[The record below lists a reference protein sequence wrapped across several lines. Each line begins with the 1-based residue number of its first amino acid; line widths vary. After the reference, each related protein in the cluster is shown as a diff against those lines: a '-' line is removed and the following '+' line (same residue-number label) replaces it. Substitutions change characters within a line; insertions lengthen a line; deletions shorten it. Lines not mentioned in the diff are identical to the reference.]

1 MDRAADPQAG
11 PHAPG
16 RIWSGAPLDL
26 SDAPAGLFAAL
37 VEARK
42 RYGRAAPIVQ
52 DDAGDPL
59 SYEDLIHA
67 AWALGGRIARFSE
80 RRDRVGVLAP
90 TCVPAVAT
98 FFGLQAIG
106 RVAALLNFSAGAAK
120 ILAACRLAGVSHV
133 ITSRRFIRTAGLGRL
148 AERLDAHV
156 RLVFLEDLRD
166 ALSAMDKLTA
176 AVRSSLPPAAPP
188 WGRRAAQPDDL
199 AVILF
204 TSGTTGAPKGVA
216 LSHANLIANIAQ
228 CRAHIPF
235 DPDFVFFNALPLFHA
250 FGLTGG
256 TLLPILSGLRTVLHP
271 TPLDHERIPKLIS
284 KTGASVLVST
294 DTFAHMYARAAGPD
308 ALSGLR
314 FAVLG
319 GEKVRT
325 STLDLFKQ
333 RSSAKVLQGYGAT
346 ECGPVISVNQPDA
359 DRPDTVGRLLP
370 GMQARLEP
378 LPGVTA
384 GDALLV
390 RGPNVM
396 RGYLDPERVGAV
408 AEPGDA
414 WFETGDLARID
425 EDGFITVTGR
435 TKRFAK
441 IGAEMVSL
449 TAVEEHASA
458 CWPEARHAAIAVREA
473 EAGEII
479 TLVTEQKGADRAQL
493 LTWGRAHGASALEA
507 PRRVFTVRRLPLLPT
522 GKPDLGRIREMVER
536 RMKRARRRRAY
547 AKRASGSRG
556 KSCST

>member
-16 RIWSGAPLDL
+16 QIWSGAALDL
-26 SDAPAGLFAAL
+26 SDAPTDLFAAL
-37 VEARK
+37 LEARK
-42 RYGRAAPIVQ
+42 RYGRVTPIVQ
-52 DDAGDPL
+52 DDAGKPL
-59 SYEDLIHA
+59 TYEDLVRA
-67 AWALGGRIARFSE
+67 AWALGGRIARFTAAG
-80 RRDRVGVLAP
+80 DRVGVLLP

-106 RVAALLNFSAGAAK
+106 RVPALLNFSAGAAK

-166 ALSAMDKLTA
+166 ALSPVDKLSA
-176 AVRSSLPPAAPP
+176 ALRSALPAL
-188 WGRRAAQPDDL
+188 GRRAAKPDDL
-199 AVILF
+199 AVVLF
-204 TSGTTGAPKGVA
+204 TSGTTGTPKGVA
-216 LSHANLIANIAQ
+216 LSQANLIANIAQ

-235 DPDFVFFNALPLFHA
+235 EPDFVFFNALPLFHA

-256 TLLPILSGLRTVLHP
+256 ALLPILSGLRTVLHP
-271 TPLDHERIPKLIS
+271 SPLDHERIPKLIAAS
-284 KTGASVLVST
+284 GASVLVST

-319 GEKVRT
+319 GEKVRA
-325 STLDLFKQ
+325 STLALFTA
-333 RSSAKVLQGYGAT
+333 RSSAQVLQGYGAT

-370 GMQARLEP
+370 GMQARLDP

-384 GDALLV
+384 GDALRV

-396 RGYLDPERVGAV
+396 RGYLDPDR
-408 AEPGDA
+408 PGVVSSSKGG
-414 WFETGDLARID
+414 WFDTGDLARID
-425 EDGFITVTGR
+425 QDGFITVTGR

-449 TAVEEHASA
+449 TAVEEHAA
-458 CWPEARHAAIAVREA
+458 DCWPDARHAAIAVREPD
-473 EAGEII
+473 AGESI

-493 LTWGRAHGASALEA
+493 LAWGQAHAASALEA

-522 GKPDLGRIREMVER
+522 GKPDLGRISQMVER
-536 RMKRARRRRAY
+536 RMKRIRRRSA
-547 AKRASGSRG
+547 
-556 KSCST
+556 

>member
-37 VEARK
+37 LKARK

-59 SYEDLIHA
+59 SYEDLVRA

-80 RRDRVGVLAP
+80 PRDRVGVLAP

-106 RVAALLNFSAGAAK
+106 RVPALLNFSAGAAK

-176 AVRSSLPPAAPP
+176 AVRSSLPPAAAP
-188 WGRRAAQPDDL
+188 WGLRAAQPDEL

-216 LSHANLIANIAQ
+216 LIHANLIANIAQ

-256 TLLPILSGLRTVLHP
+256 ALLPILSGLRTVLHP
-271 TPLDHERIPKLIS
+271 TPLDHERIPKLIAA
-284 KTGASVLVST
+284 TGASVLVST

-319 GEKVRT
+319 EEKVRA
-325 STLDLFKQ
+325 STLDLFAE
-333 RSSAKVLQGYGAT
+333 RSPAQVLQGYGAT

-370 GMQARLEP
+370 GMQARLNP

-384 GDALLV
+384 GDALQLC
-390 RGPNVM
+390 GPNVM
-396 RGYLDPERVGAV
+396 RGYLDPDQPGAITQS
-408 AEPGDA
+408 GDG
-414 WFETGDLARID
+414 WFDTGDLARID
-425 EDGFITVTGR
+425 ADGFITVTGR

-449 TAVEEHASA
+449 TAVEEHAA
-458 CWPEARHAAIAVREA
+458 DCWPDARHAAISIREPD
-473 EAGEII
+473 AGESIM
-479 TLVTEQKGADRAQL
+479 LVTDQKGADRSQL
-493 LTWGRAHGASALEA
+493 LAWGQAHGASALEA
-507 PRRVFTVRRLPLLPT
+507 PRHVFTVRRLPTLPT
-522 GKPDLGRIREMVER
+522 GKPDLGRITQMVER
-536 RMKRARRRRAY
+536 RMKRRRSAQ
-547 AKRASGSRG
+547 AKRTSGSRG
-556 KSCST
+556 KSRST